1 MRKLDLKKG
10 DTVVLAIERGSNASR
25 RVNMSLENISEWTL
39 TGEVVIVG
47 RKYITVKLNTSW
59 EQTEKFEVEFD
70 YRQKAWC
77 GSSDYKLY
85 TSLEEIIN
93 ERKAERICDKLQ
105 HIFRGWSRPKI
116 SLSTL
121 EKIEELIDNEILS

>member
-10 DTVVLAIERGSNASR
+10 DKVVLTIERGSNASR

-39 TGEVVIVG
+39 TGEVITVG

-59 EQTEKFEVEFD
+59 EQIEKFEVEFD
-70 YRQKAWC
+70 YRQKVSC

-85 TSLEEIIN
+85 VSLEDIIN
-93 ERKAERICDKLQ
+93 ERKAEKICDKLRS
-105 HIFRGWSRPKI
+105 IFSSWNKPNI

-121 EKIEELIDNEILS
+121 EKIEEMIDNEI